1 MLMGLGPPRRRETD
15 TRIRLFNEEKALL
28 ELAADR
34 AGMELSTWLRTI
46 ALHEARKVLRR
57 EQE

>member
-1 MLMGLGPPRRRETD
+1 MMMGPRPPRKRETEA
-15 TRIRLFNEEKALL
+15 RIRLFNEEKALL
-28 ELAADR
+28 QSAADR

-57 EQE
+57 ER